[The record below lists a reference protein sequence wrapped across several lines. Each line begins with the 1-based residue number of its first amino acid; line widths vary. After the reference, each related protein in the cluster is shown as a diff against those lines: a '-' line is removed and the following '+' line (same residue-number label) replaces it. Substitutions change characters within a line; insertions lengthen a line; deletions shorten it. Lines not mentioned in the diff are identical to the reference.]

1 MLRNVPSVPTGY
13 INHML
18 ICLLVVVYLA
28 VKASTQAATQPKR
41 ACLASVESI
50 KTMTRHQNMSVRV
63 VLKEQLLIRRT
74 VVVVVPSHLVV
85 KHVAQEHLPNKALQ
99 IVMSG
104 AASIALSIGTNKRR
118 RRRRVCLAT

>member
-1 MLRNVPSVPTGY
+1 
-13 INHML
+13 
-18 ICLLVVVYLA
+18 
-28 VKASTQAATQPKR
+28 
-41 ACLASVESI
+41 
-50 KTMTRHQNMSVRV
+50 MSVRV

-74 VVVVVPSHLVV
+74 VVVVPSHLVV

-104 AASIALSIGTNKRR
+104 AASIALSIGTNKRL